1 MSEETAVRRDIDV
14 PLPLDDVWPL
24 VAGGDGWT
32 EWLVEEADVAVE
44 PGAAGTV
51 VDDGARRELRV
62 DEVVAGERVAWTW
75 WPAGRPA
82 DASRVELVVIPAAD
96 HTLVRI
102 TETSPA
108 SRWDRRARLLAAA
121 RVSALAA

>member
-1 MSEETAVRRDIDV
+1 MSEGPAVRRDIDV

-32 EWLVEEADVAVE
+32 EWLVDEADVAVE

-51 VDDGARRELRV
+51 VDGGERRERRV
-62 DEVVAGERVAWTW
+62 DEVVPRERVVWTW

-82 DASRVELVVIPAAD
+82 DASRVEVVVVPAAD
-96 HTLVRI
+96 RTRVRI
-102 TETSPA
+102 TETRA
-108 SRWDRRARLLAAA
+108 AAWDRRATLLASA
-121 RVSALAA
+121 RTFALAA